1 VRAGASLEQDHRALR
16 TLFAAYVAGSE
27 AASHEKAEL
36 VGRIREGLQAHGAR
50 SPLPDE
56 LPEDRVLRTLVA
68 ELEGM
73 DARFEEFDAKVRELE
88 RAFEKHVEAE
98 RRALARPERPAPRS
112 RRRGR
117 A

>member
-1 VRAGASLEQDHRALR
+1 MADVSLEQDHRALR
-16 TLFAAYVAGSE
+16 TLFAAYEAGSD

-36 VGRIREGLQAHGAR
+36 VGRIREGLQAHEAR
-50 SPLPDE
+50 SPLKDE
-56 LPEDRVLRTLVA
+56 LAEDRVLRTLIA

-73 DARFEEFDAKVRELE
+73 DARFEPFDAKVRELE
-88 RAFEKHVEAE
+88 QAFERHVEAE
-98 RRALARPERPAPRS
+98 RRALARPEPAPRP